1 MPVKISRGEISNLWR
16 SYLQR
21 PAGVAAEGERPR
33 QGEKAAPAQGDTLT
47 LSPQVQEIQR
57 LHQALAR
64 VPEVREERVRE
75 LAAAVAAGTYEVSPE
90 AVAAQMLRR
99 MLGDRLV

>member
-1 MPVKISRGEISNLWR
+1 MKISRGEVSNLWR

-21 PAGVAAEGERPR
+21 PAGVAREGDRPR
-33 QGEKAAPAQGDTLT
+33 QDDKAAARGDTLT
-47 LSPQVQEIQR
+47 LSPQAQEIQR
-57 LHQALAR
+57 LRQALAR

-75 LAAAVAAGTYEVSPE
+75 LTAAVATGAYQVSPE